1 MNAPTIRLVLLPGM
15 HGSAELFDDFIAALP
30 DGFAAK
36 AVGYPNDVSQSYSD
50 LLEVLSRE
58 IPKSEP
64 YVIVAESFS
73 TPLAIQFAAQAP
85 PNLKGLILAAGFAT
99 SPVRGW
105 LRALTPIVTP
115 ALGRLPVSGVAARIG
130 APRAAASAPL
140 LQGRVRTTTAAIGP
154 KVLMDRIQAVVACNA
169 LAQICKIKVPMLCLQ
184 SRHDRVVNAVC
195 VEEMRRAKPD
205 MDVMVLD
212 GPHLLLQAMP
222 QQTAEIVAQFVRQLS

>member
-1 MNAPTIRLVLLPGM
+1 MNMAGRKLVLLPGM

-30 DGFAAK
+30 DGFAAQ
-36 AVGYPNDVSQSYSD
+36 AVGYPNDVRQSYPV
-50 LLEVLSRE
+50 LLEFLGRE
-58 IPKSEP
+58 IPVSEP

-73 TPLAIQFAAQAP
+73 TPLAIQFAAQDP
-85 PNLKGLILAAGFAT
+85 PNLRGLILAAGFAT

-105 LRALTPIVTP
+105 LQALTPFVAP
-115 ALGRLPVSGVAARIG
+115 ALARLPVSGVAARIG
-130 APRAAASAPL
+130 APRAAGFEPL
-140 LQGRVRTTTAAIGP
+140 MDRVRITTAAIRP
-154 KVLMDRIQAVVACNA
+154 NVLMDRIQSVIACNV
-169 LAQICKIKVPMLCLQ
+169 LAQICEIKVPMLCLQ

-222 QQTAEIVAQFVRQLS
+222 QQTAEIVAEFVRRL